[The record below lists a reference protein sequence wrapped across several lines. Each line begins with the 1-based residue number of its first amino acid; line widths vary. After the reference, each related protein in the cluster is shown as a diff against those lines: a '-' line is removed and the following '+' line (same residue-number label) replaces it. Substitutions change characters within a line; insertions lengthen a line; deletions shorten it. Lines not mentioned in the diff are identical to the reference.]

1 MTQFF
6 LKHTKQLQIVH
17 AIFSVFSFLKK
28 KGYEITVQS
37 VFLRFNFWIN
47 WLIFTKFG
55 MNVMPLEA
63 RPSFYFHVMKSNNRD
78 AWTHEMGTALAPLN
92 VGF

>member
-1 MTQFF
+1 MISHHVFILCTACKKTHKYIINLTKTVIGILSTPNTMTQFF

-37 VFLRFNFWIN
+37 VFLRFNF
-47 WLIFTKFG
+47 
-55 MNVMPLEA
+55 
-63 RPSFYFHVMKSNNRD
+63 
-78 AWTHEMGTALAPLN
+78 
-92 VGF
+92 